1 MIIIITGGTHTG
13 KTTLAQSLLASL
25 HYPYLSQDHL
35 KMGLIRSNQTTLTV
49 EDDDALVDYLWPITC
64 EIIKTAIENK
74 QNLIVEGCYIP
85 FDWQSSFDAHYLE
98 SILFEC
104 LVLTEDYITTSFDTI
119 KNQANSVETR
129 LDDSYLSPEMMIEEN
144 KDNMQACQKYQLPMT
159 LIQSDYENELGQL
172 HNMIKGKIKDDYL
185 A

>member
-13 KTTLAQSLLASL
+13 KTTLAQSLLTSL
-25 HYPYLSQDHL
+25 HYSYLSQDHL

-85 FDWQSSFDAHYLE
+85 FNWQNSFDATYLE

-104 LVLTEDYITTSFDTI
+104 LVMTEDYIKTSFETI
-119 KNQANSVETR
+119 KDEANRVEMR
-129 LDDSYLSPEMMIEEN
+129 LDDSQLSLENMIKEN
-144 KDNMQACQKYQLPMT
+144 HANMQACQTNQLSMT
-159 LIQSDYENELGQL
+159 LIQSDYEYELRQL
-172 HNMIKGKIKDDYL
+172 HDKIRGRIKDDYL
-185 A
+185 D